1 MDSSTRENSLFHFG
15 KTKWNTSGT
24 VDCPRKNAKCSTV
37 PAVPPII
44 EKPASV
50 LSKSPD
56 EEWAEYD
63 ARSNASKTI
72 YPGDWIRLCPDES
85 YPHWRSAREQA
96 ANNDCEVC
104 GESLAAEPYLWCHRT
119 SQVAR
124 CPDCQETEWWADGY
138 EIDEFGNPSC
148 WDSNH
153 TREERIAERE
163 RHCGSKAGV
172 WLPVPGRAGLAT

>member
-1 MDSSTRENSLFHFG
+1 MEHKWNSGIALVKTRNVPLFRLFHLSSR
-15 KTKWNTSGT
+15 NRPQY
-24 VDCPRKNAKCSTV
+24 CPKAQTRNGQSMTRD
-37 PAVPPII
+37 
-44 EKPASV
+44 
-50 LSKSPD
+50 LTR
-56 EEWAEYD
+56 
-63 ARSNASKTI
+63 ARRF
-72 YPGDWIRLCPDES
+72 YPGDWIRLYPDES

-104 GESLAAEPYLWCHRT
+104 GESLAAEPYLWCQGT